1 MKRTKSAETTSGNSR
16 KSSRALVPIL
26 ALRKTMGMRDRGC
39 RVNDLFDEEI
49 RGHHSMRD
57 HLLTVVSDVDLAYE
71 LPGQN
76 PTLGGLLVEM
86 GDLQGVYSHSFET
99 FTSDWSHRELPPPVP
114 VSVAGLQRWFRAH
127 DVAMKTAMDR
137 LSADDLR
144 VERID
149 RGDGFIASPFVQ
161 HEIYR
166 EAVYIFYGKI
176 SVYLKALERDAG
188 ESWAAWVG

>member
-1 MKRTKSAETTSGNSR
+1 
-16 KSSRALVPIL
+16 VPIL
-26 ALRKTMGMRDRGC
+26 AVGKTMGTRDRGC
-39 RVNDLFDEEI
+39 EVNDLFKEEI

-57 HLLTVVSDVDLAYE
+57 HLLTVVSDSDLAYE

-86 GDLQGVYSHSFET
+86 GDLQGVYSHSFAT
-99 FTSDWSHRELPPPVP
+99 FTLDWSHRELPPPAP
-114 VSVAGLQRWFRAH
+114 VSVAGLQSWFRAH
-127 DVAMKTAMDR
+127 DAVMKTAMDR
-137 LSADDLR
+137 LGEEDLH

-149 RGDGFIASPFVQ
+149 RGAGFIASPFVQ

-166 EAVYIFYGKI
+166 EAVYIYYGRL